1 MKAFK
6 INPKN
11 KTIEEIVIDRWQDI
25 YAHISEECRTFC
37 CPVQFE
43 NNDTIY
49 ADDEGLLHNNI
60 EGGIIMKDWL
70 YPILGNTLL
79 IGEDIEGDMEDVK
92 TSLEELQSKIIWV
105 SKELCLKHKESILNN
120 YEYLDSN
127 IFFNTQETT
136 N

>member
-6 INPKN
+6 IDPKN
-11 KTIEEIVIDRWQDI
+11 KTIEEIVINHWQDI
-25 YAHISEECRTFC
+25 YSQISEECGTFC

-49 ADDEGLLHNNI
+49 ADDEGLFHTI
-60 EGGIIMKDWL
+60 EGGIIMENWV
-70 YPILGNTLL
+70 YPILGNTIL
-79 IGEDIEGDMEDVK
+79 IGEDNDGDMEDVK
-92 TSLEELQSKIIWV
+92 TSLEELQSKIVWV
-105 SKELCLKHKESILNN
+105 SKELCLKHKESILNDHQ
-120 YEYLDSN
+120 YLDPN

>member
-6 INPKN
+6 IDPKN
-11 KTIEEIVIDRWQDI
+11 KTIEEIVINRWQGI
-25 YAHISEECRTFC
+25 YQHISEECCTFC

-43 NNDTIY
+43 NDDTIY
-49 ADDEGLLHNNI
+49 ADDEGLFHTI
-60 EGGIIMKDWL
+60 EGGIIMKDWK

-79 IGEDIEGDMEDVK
+79 IGEDREGDIDDVK

-105 SKELCLKHKESILNN
+105 SKELCLKHKESVLTQH
-120 YEYLDSN
+120 EYLDPN